1 MDFKEPDPII
11 FDDDNHLKPNTEL
24 TKIKSASIASQSS
37 VSNLQFE
44 KDLKKY
50 QINYH
55 NNNNFYR
62 GFEDMQSNE
71 V

>member
-11 FDDDNHLKPNTEL
+11 FDDDNRLQPNTEL
-24 TKIKSASIASQSS
+24 TKIKSGSIASQSS

>member
-1 MDFKEPDPII
+1 MDQPEIII
-11 FDDDNHLKPNTEL
+11 FDENNRTIPNDYI
-24 TKIKSASIASQSS
+24 TKNKGSVASQSS

-55 NNNNFYR
+55 NNNNIYR
-62 GFEDMQSNE
+62 GFEDMQISD

>member
-1 MDFKEPDPII
+1 MDFPEKKDQGVSNSSITI
-11 FDDDNHLKPNTEL
+11 NKG
-24 TKIKSASIASQSS
+24 SVASMSS

-55 NNNNFYR
+55 NDNNFYR
-62 GFEDMQSNE
+62 GFEDMQISD
-71 V
+71 VQSFRTH